1 MMTSE
6 DGYYRSPSIA
16 GDTVAFVSE
25 DDVWLVDRR
34 GGIARRLTAGW
45 GAAVRPWLSPDGC
58 YLAYTG
64 KEEGDTEIYIMPGEG
79 GEARRLTYWG
89 ANSVVAGYSPEGHLV
104 VASNYGA
111 PFRPWFN
118 LYTIDPLGGEPRKLP
133 YGPAQSIGFGPSGGI
148 VLGRYT
154 ADPALWKRYRGG
166 TAGQLWIDADGSGQF
181 AQYDGVRG
189 NFASPMWIG
198 QRIYFLSDHE
208 GYGNLYSMTPQGD
221 DLRRHTDHD
230 TYYARNAK
238 TDGTRIVYHAGAN
251 LYVFDPALGES
262 TQIAINYRSQR
273 TQREPIYPRAE
284 QYVTE
289 ATANGDGSRVAITTR
304 GKLFSMGP
312 WEGPVYTMGVSD
324 GVRYRLS
331 QWLPDDSGVVTVSDD
346 GGEELLEVH
355 YLDSTD
361 PVVRFMGHDL
371 GHIETMEISP
381 DGQFVAL
388 TNERMELWLADLK
401 ALTTKLVDTSSQARM
416 RSLDWSPDSRWI
428 AYDFPY
434 TEHTSSIRLYS
445 LSENRYVDATRPQF
459 ADGHPFF
466 DPKGRYLYFLSYR
479 TFDPIPDTLR
489 FDYNFIKGGKPYL
502 IPLQADRTSPFMRG
516 PSPLIEATSHDD
528 SSDADKGPLVTKIDT
543 EGIQDRVL
551 AFSVEEGQY
560 RQLGASSTHVF
571 WTTVEP
577 EGRLSKVGMG
587 ASEDARATLYGFE
600 WKTLKAETLADK
612 VYGFSLNR
620 DRTLM
625 VIAQRRKLRVLKAG
639 QKVDPK
645 ETKPG
650 KESGLIDLDRI
661 VLRVDRGAEWQQ
673 MLREAWRLM
682 RNNFWT
688 QNMSGTD
695 WNAIYD
701 RYLALLPR
709 VSTRGELSDLMWE
722 MQGELGTSH
731 AYEMGGDYRTE
742 PKHQIGSLAA
752 DVTWDAA
759 QHGYRITHIVK
770 GDSFEPH
777 ADSPLQSPG
786 LNVVVGDIIVSV
798 NGHPVSREIS
808 PQQWL
813 VDTAGQEVALTIV
826 SPENQNLTRIIVVK
840 PLEQEQHTRYREWVA
855 KNRAI
860 VHQATDN
867 RVGYVHIPDMGARGF
882 SEFYRAYLA
891 EVHHEALIVDIRFN
905 GGGHVS
911 PLILQTLGRKR
922 IAYDIPRHGQ
932 PFPYP
937 SESVLGPIVALTNQN
952 AGSDG
957 DIFSKA
963 FQLMKLG
970 PLLGTRT
977 WGGVIGIDV
986 RYALVDGSMT
996 SQPEYSYWFQDVGW
1010 GVENYGVDPDIVV
1023 ENTPQDYTAGR
1034 DVQLERTIEEV
1045 LHLLERHPARM
1056 PEFGPRPHLAPGK
1069 LPPRSN

>member
-1 MMTSE
+1 MMNAE

-45 GAAVRPWLSPDGC
+45 GAAVRPWLSPDGR

-79 GEARRLTYWG
+79 GEVRRLTYWG
-89 ANSVVAGYSPEGHLV
+89 ANSVVAGYSPQGHVV
-104 VASNYGA
+104 VASNYGT

-118 LYTIDPLGGEPRKLP
+118 LYTIDPEGGEPQKLP
-133 YGPAQSIGFGPSGGI
+133 YGPAQSIGFGGSGGV

-166 TAGQLWIDADGSGQF
+166 TAGQLWIDADGSGRF
-181 AQYDGVRG
+181 TQYDGVRG
-189 NFASPMWIG
+189 NFTSPMWIG

-208 GYGNLYSMTPQGD
+208 GYGNLYSMTPTGT

-238 TDGTRIVYHAGAN
+238 TDGTRIVYHAGAT
-251 LYVFDPALGES
+251 LYVFDPALGEN
-262 TQIAINYRSQR
+262 THIAVDYRSQR

-289 ATANGDGSRVAITTR
+289 ATANGDGSRIAITAR
-304 GKLFSMGP
+304 GKLFQMGP
-312 WEGPVYTMGVSD
+312 WHGPVYTVGATD

-331 QWLPDDSGVVTVSDD
+331 RWLPDDSGMVTISDD
-346 GGEELLEVH
+346 GGEEVLEVH
-355 YLDSTD
+355 CIDSTE
-361 PVVRFMGHDL
+361 PPVRFVGHDL
-371 GHIETMEISP
+371 GHVETMEISP
-381 DGQFVAL
+381 DGQFAAL

-401 ALTTKLVDTSSQARM
+401 ALTTKLVDTSLQARIT
-416 RSLDWSPDSRWI
+416 SLDWSPDSRWI
-428 AYDFPY
+428 AYDFPH

-445 LSENRYVDATRPQF
+445 LSENRHLDATRPQF

-489 FDYNFIKGGKPYL
+489 FDYNFTKGGKPYL
-502 IPLQADRTSPFMRG
+502 IPLQADRTSPFLLES
-516 PSPLIEATSHDD
+516 SPLIESKSPNPDE
-528 SSDADKGPLVTKIDT
+528 ADNGPLVTKIDT
-543 EGIQDRVL
+543 DGIEDRVL
-551 AFSVEEGQY
+551 AFPVEEGQY
-560 RQLGASSTHVF
+560 RQLGASATHVF

-577 EGRLSKVGMG
+577 EGRLSRTGMG
-587 ASEDARATLYGFE
+587 QSEEARATLHGFD
-600 WKTLKAETLADK
+600 WKTRKTETIADK
-612 VYGFSLNR
+612 VYGFHLND

-645 ETKPG
+645 EVKPG
-650 KESGLIDLDRI
+650 KDSGLVDLDRI
-661 VLRVDRGAEWQQ
+661 VLRVDRGAEWNQ

-709 VSTRGELSDLMWE
+709 VATRGELSDLMWE

-731 AYEMGGDYRTE
+731 AYEMGGDYRSE
-742 PKHQIGSLAA
+742 PKHQVGSLAA
-752 DVTWDAA
+752 DFRWDEES
-759 QHGYRITHIVK
+759 HGYRITHIVK
-770 GDSFEPH
+770 GDSFEDQSH
-777 ADSPLQSPG
+777 SPLQSPG
-786 LNVVVGDIIVSV
+786 INVVVGDVIVAV
-798 NGHPVSREIS
+798 NGHPVSREIP
-808 PQQWL
+808 PQLWL
-813 VDTAGQEVALTIV
+813 VDTAGEEVALTILA
-826 SPENQNLTRIIVVK
+826 SGDPHLKTRTVVVK
-840 PLEQEQHTRYREWVA
+840 PLDQEQIARYREWVA
-855 KNRAI
+855 ENRAW

-882 SEFYRAYLA
+882 SEFYRAYLS

-922 IAYDIPRHGQ
+922 IAYDIPRHGR
-932 PFPYP
+932 PYPYP

-1023 ENTPQDYTAGR
+1023 ENTPQDYAAGH

-1045 LHLLERHPARM
+1045 LQLLERDPARL
-1056 PEFGPRPHLAPGK
+1056 PEFGTRPHLAPGK
-1069 LPPRSN
+1069 LPPRS